1 MRNHQHKASAIM
13 IGSRYFYCFG
23 KSGRVMT
30 AWSLAGAKLFLFQGD
45 RDEVVEKLIAKKK
58 KHNIVNVEVVH
69 A

>member
-1 MRNHQHKASAIM
+1 
-13 IGSRYFYCFG
+13 
-23 KSGRVMT
+23 MT